1 MGSVPATGKM
11 FRNILLLL
19 LVLKVA
25 KIAGAQRNYNASP
38 DYESINRVTSVYGRN
53 AILQCPFDKSKNFAT
68 AWMRRQNG
76 RTILIGR
83 QNMKFITSDRYSIL
97 HKEGANDLTIY
108 NVTENDIGE
117 YICQINTEPM
127 KNYVRIF
134 SIVNYIFFLIIFI
147 FSFLF

>member
-1 MGSVPATGKM
+1 
-11 FRNILLLL
+11 
-19 LVLKVA
+19 
-25 KIAGAQRNYNASP
+25 
-38 DYESINRVTSVYGRN
+38 
-53 AILQCPFDKSKNFAT
+53 
-68 AWMRRQNG
+68 MRRQNG

-97 HKEGANDLTIY
+97 HKEGVNDLTIY

-134 SIVNYIFFLIIFI
+134 NIVSYIFLKS
-147 FSFLF
+147 FSFSAFYSKCYAISRNHRILWLSHSRRRSKSGPKLQSYWQSKPQNQMETA